1 MSYVMSFLVMEFRNE
16 TAFPVFNVTCGFPQD
31 WRTETQ
37 QKSRQEAALSL
48 AVVIG
53 QRSCPSL

>member
-1 MSYVMSFLVMEFRNE
+1 MCFLVMEFRNE

-31 WRTETQ
+31 WRTEAQ